1 MYVCVT
7 IVIYFIVLRI
17 TGTGLLMKQLY
28 YNVARV
34 IIMLQITYILTWDCG
49 SGGRDMTEIT

>member
-7 IVIYFIVLRI
+7 IVIYFIILRI
-17 TGTGLLMKQLY
+17 TGNGLLTKQLY

-49 SGGRDMTEIT
+49 GAGRDTTEVT